1 MQSVVDYQLRRAA
14 ASGPRSLAARPVAL
28 APPLEDIVSSLRKI
42 HRDKAVSCEL
52 QIPDGASYPAE
63 QGDLYEIFGNLL
75 DNAWK
80 WCAGRIV
87 VTVSHATGRC
97 ADDQRCR

>member
-28 APPLEDIVSSLRKI
+28 EPVLDEIMASLRKI
-42 HRDKAVSCEL
+42 HRDKPVGCEL
-52 QIPDGASYPAE
+52 QVPDGAGYPAE
-63 QGDLYEIFGNLL
+63 QGDLYEILGNLL

-80 WCAGRIV
+80 WCRGRIV
-87 VTVSHATGRC
+87 VTVQASDETSRDRG
-97 ADDQRCR
+97 CR